1 MSRVLDG
8 FAIDHY
14 GKLRFAKEFIFQKRG
29 DIDASDEKMR
39 IWFLDA
45 PAYGNLGDQA
55 IAYAILKFCRSAFS
69 DAEILEFQE
78 DNVIRYLS
86 WLKDTIKAGDLI
98 VLQGGGNL
106 GNLYPRYEFI
116 RRTII
121 KSFPH
126 NRIVVFPQSVYFS
139 NDRAG
144 RREIATARKTYAA
157 NRNLVLFARD
167 SKSFQE
173 MKMKFPETHIELC
186 LDIVFSLNGIVSAE
200 NRSGIGVCMR
210 DDKEKTISSEQTK
223 KIIEQLS
230 GNKAE
235 IRKFDTVLNT
245 EKSIIGAYRE
255 RLVISKL
262 KEFAEC
268 ETVVT
273 DRLHGMIF
281 SYITSTPCLAVSNS
295 TGKSLYAYN
304 DWLNGSKGI
313 TFLQN
318 PDDSI
323 VKPQNEKSL
332 DLDFSNLKKALQLKT
347 EVGA

>member
-55 IAYAILKFCRSAFS
+55 IAYAILKFCRSSFS

-186 LDIVFSLNGIVSAE
+186 PDIVFSLNGIVSAE